1 MRQLN
6 AFKQRLELIKH
17 KSIRVVVD
25 SLEEQLAYFLIRKR
39 ETLIENIMITT
50 HKHTV
55 EIMEQYQ
62 IFNNEIIIII
72 IIALCCNS
80 SRNLYCNQVM
90 V

>member
-6 AFKQRLELIKH
+6 AFKQLLELIKL

-25 SLEEQLAYFLIRKR
+25 SLDELQAYFLIRKS
-39 ETLIENIMITT
+39 ETLIENIMITSL
-50 HKHTV
+50 KHTV
-55 EIMEQYQ
+55 QIMGQYQ
-62 IFNNEIIIII
+62 IFNNET
-72 IIALCCNS
+72 IALCCNS